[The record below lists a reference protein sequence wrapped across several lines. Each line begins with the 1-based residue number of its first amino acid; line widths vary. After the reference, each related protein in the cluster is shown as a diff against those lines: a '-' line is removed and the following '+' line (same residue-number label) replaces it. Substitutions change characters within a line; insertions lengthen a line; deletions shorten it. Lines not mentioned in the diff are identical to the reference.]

1 MIIFSIIFSFIK
13 FLESK
18 INLRIIFLLDDV
30 FSFLDKNHV
39 MLVLERLDK
48 LNVQTLLTDIR
59 NDWVSKHPKLSRIIQ
74 QINIDDKS
82 LKVDKI

>member
-1 MIIFSIIFSFIK
+1 
-13 FLESK
+13 
-18 INLRIIFLLDDV
+18 
-30 FSFLDKNHV
+30 